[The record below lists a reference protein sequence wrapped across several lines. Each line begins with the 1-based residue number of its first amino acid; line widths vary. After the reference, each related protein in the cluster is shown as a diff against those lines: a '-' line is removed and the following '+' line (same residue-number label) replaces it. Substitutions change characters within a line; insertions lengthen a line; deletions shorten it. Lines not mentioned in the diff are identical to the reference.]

1 MGDVRQEIAL
11 YNKSTI
17 EILCRIIQGGGIM
30 RRVVVDMQNALF
42 ADAISS
48 ALKNFD
54 SDFSVYQSEA
64 PEQTT
69 EMCFDI
75 QANVLIMEVTAY
87 TPWRLEER
95 MKIRDEVKAQ
105 LPNCKIVLVVDE
117 NTEKKL
123 ADKVRQAKKDGLVD
137 NFIYGS
143 VSSTYLSA
151 IIDAL

>member
-1 MGDVRQEIAL
+1 
-11 YNKSTI
+11 
-17 EILCRIIQGGGIM
+17 M

-64 PEQTT
+64 PERTA

-87 TPWRLEER
+87 TPWKLEER

-105 LPNCKIVLVVDE
+105 LSNCKIVLVVDE

-123 ADKVRQAKKDGLVD
+123 ADKVRRAKKDGLID
-137 NFIYGS
+137 NFIFGS
-143 VSSTYLSA
+143 VSATYLSA
-151 IIDAL
+151 VIDTL

>member
-1 MGDVRQEIAL
+1 
-11 YNKSTI
+11 
-17 EILCRIIQGGGIM
+17 M

-64 PEQTT
+64 PKRTT

-87 TPWRLEER
+87 TPWKLEER
-95 MKIRDEVKAQ
+95 MEIRDEVKAQ

>member
-1 MGDVRQEIAL
+1 
-11 YNKSTI
+11 
-17 EILCRIIQGGGIM
+17 M

-64 PEQTT
+64 PKQTT
-69 EMCFDI
+69 KMCFDI

-105 LPNCKIVLVVDE
+105 FPNCKIVLVVDE

-151 IIDAL
+151 VIDAL

>member
-11 YNKSTI
+11 YNKNTI
-17 EILCRIIQGGGIM
+17 EILCIILGGGIM

-87 TPWRLEER
+87 TPWKLEER

-151 IIDAL
+151 VIDAL

>member
-17 EILCRIIQGGGIM
+17 EILCRIIT
-30 RRVVVDMQNALF
+30 RRWYHAQSGCGYAERLVCRCN
-42 ADAISS
+42 I
-48 ALKNFD
+48 
-54 SDFSVYQSEA
+54 FSTKKFRFGFQRLSKR
-64 PEQTT
+64 TT

-151 IIDAL
+151 VIDAL

>member
-17 EILCRIIQGGGIM
+17 EILYRIILGGGIM

-54 SDFSVYQSEA
+54 SVYQSEA

-87 TPWRLEER
+87 TPWKLEER

-151 IIDAL
+151 VIDTL

>member
-1 MGDVRQEIAL
+1 MLRKLRPDVKR
-11 YNKSTI
+11 T
-17 EILCRIIQGGGIM
+17 QGGDFM

-42 ADAISS
+42 ADAIAV
-48 ALKNFD
+48 ALQKFD
-54 SDFSVYQSEA
+54 SDFEVCQSESPA
-64 PEQTT
+64 KTT
-69 EMCFDI
+69 DLCVFTE
-75 QANVLIMEVTAY
+75 ANILIMEVTAY

-151 IIDAL
+151 VIDAL

>member
-1 MGDVRQEIAL
+1 
-11 YNKSTI
+11 
-17 EILCRIIQGGGIM
+17 M

-87 TPWRLEER
+87 TPWKLEER

-123 ADKVRQAKKDGLVD
+123 ADKVRQAKKEGLVD

-151 IIDAL
+151 VIDTL

>member
-1 MGDVRQEIAL
+1 
-11 YNKSTI
+11 
-17 EILCRIIQGGGIM
+17 M
-30 RRVVVDMQNALF
+30 RRVVIDMQNALF
-42 ADAISS
+42 ADAVAG
-48 ALKNFD
+48 ALRRFD
-54 SDFSVYQSEA
+54 SDFEPVMSESPDKTLFLCGA
-64 PEQTT
+64 VL
-69 EMCFDI
+69 
-75 QANVLIMEVTAY
+75 ANVLIMEVTAY

-151 IIDAL
+151 VIDAL